1 MGSYDL
7 QCTDLD
13 AVTYTKAVQ
22 SDITIKAV
30 THDASLGDIGSY
42 LTNNSYIYLN
52 ITNLSNGTNGVI
64 YLRSVV
70 TAPASL
76 SITSRNTSGTIVSTK
91 LMDGAIS
98 MTANKVTAIYYT
110 YAENGS
116 LYKELFLTYKQSP

>member
-110 YAENGS
+110 YAINGAYS
-116 LYKELFLTYKQSP
+116 YNYVSYNTEP